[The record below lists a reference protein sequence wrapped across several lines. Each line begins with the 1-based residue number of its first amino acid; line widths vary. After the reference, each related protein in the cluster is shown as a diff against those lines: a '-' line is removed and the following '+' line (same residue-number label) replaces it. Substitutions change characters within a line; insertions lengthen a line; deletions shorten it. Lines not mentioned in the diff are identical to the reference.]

1 LNYKFVTERLT
12 HSHAKIQDL
21 GVTSCSARRSESDLQ
36 WYSATQISID
46 SGYLAA
52 GDPRVRICAG
62 RRDSCRARCG
72 YSRGGERSRGEA
84 DRVAWE
90 AYHRACSR
98 CDVAGPPVSSWTLR
112 RPQLCHAVTLHYAVV
127 TVAHLGLPSL
137 NHCTSERHDCAT
149 SDLFLLR
156 SPPRQLQI
164 HRPPPPGPI
173 N

>member
-1 LNYKFVTERLT
+1 MKDCKFVTERLAS
-12 HSHAKIQDL
+12 SHAEI
-21 GVTSCSARRSESDLQ
+21 GVMCPTSWSDRGFELEFS
-36 WYSATQISID
+36 WYSIRNISD
-46 SGYLAA
+46 TSPLTA

-84 DRVAWE
+84 DRVAGE
-90 AYHRACSR
+90 AYHCACGR

-112 RPQLCHAVTLHYAVV
+112 RSQLCHAVTLYYAVV
-127 TVAHLGLPSL
+127 IVAHLSLPSL
-137 NHCTSERHDCAT
+137 NHCTGERHDCAT

-156 SPPRQLQI
+156 PPPRQLQI
-164 HRPPPPGPI
+164 HWSPPPNPI

>member
-1 LNYKFVTERLT
+1 MQKFKNNASKDPLSDQLNDLTMVQCTEISQGLVPLT
-12 HSHAKIQDL
+12 
-21 GVTSCSARRSESDLQ
+21 V
-36 WYSATQISID
+36 
-46 SGYLAA
+46 
-52 GDPRVRICAG
+52 GDPRVRICA
-62 RRDSCRARCG
+62 RCRDSCQARCG
-72 YSRGGERSRGEA
+72 YPRGGKRSHGEA
-84 DRVAWE
+84 DRVAGE

-137 NHCTSERHDCAT
+137 NHCTGERHDCAT

-156 SPPRQLQI
+156 
-164 HRPPPPGPI
+164 PPPPPEPI